1 MAVDTSVVDNNPK
14 VLEQEVEFD
23 EEEAYFEL
31 CQIISFAQQSGNYA
45 KFQNDLNEWK
55 KRYPVESFSEKYKSK
70 IRYLLSEEFLDSIL
84 KDYLA
89 FVQYSKLDPSKQLEK
104 FRKIFSKAE
113 QHKDAKRLDADL
125 KAFYKDYPLSYLQEK
140 FPHIVSRLTSK
151 SYREKILQKFDS
163 STAFEEYEKV
173 IYSPTGYESV
183 SDLETALN
191 PLKEKYPVDDF
202 NDEYRPKIEAL
213 LKEDALKKV
222 IESSALNS
230 LVIDDL
236 DDGTVI
242 ELQGRDLPNTSG
254 IFNQKT
260 AYFELLEIMK
270 NPNNMNGVFDWTYKY
285 MKYINQFDDYHKG
298 LIISTLAPYYKIPK
312 QNDYRIPIMN
322 SKSHDYLSFRE
333 YQSIDDI
340 KKDTILQYIAILS
353 TTGRLTN
360 DDIERLETIH
370 DNSMKAKAVDV
381 VCNEVDVFIEKN
393 DNTLDLTLSDPEYF
407 NVQNAN
413 ASSSSSSGTSGGGGT
428 TYSTVSLDIQK
439 TDTGVEIDVE
449 EKTEEDST
457 PPAEVHIS
465 NNEYTSNTSMGD
477 EEQQHDIQTSD
488 EGREKHVSFFIP
500 DDDKIDDTPV
510 VSSSEAE
517 QEIDILPTTSGSIY
531 IPEDEHSDLDDE
543 LQKPLAPPEQEIQQ
557 NFGTIEKKDK
567 DFGIEL

>member
-125 KAFYKDYPLSYLQEK
+125 KAFYKDYPLSYLEEK

-163 STAFEEYEKV
+163 SKAFEEYERI

-183 SDLETALN
+183 SDLETALK
-191 PLKEKYPVDDF
+191 PLQEKYPVSDF
-202 NDEYRPKIEAL
+202 NDEYRSKIEAL
-213 LKEDALKKV
+213 LKEDSLKKI
-222 IESSALNS
+222 IETASLDS

-236 DDGTVI
+236 DSGAVI
-242 ELQGRDLPNTSG
+242 ELKEQALSNSSG
-254 IFNQKT
+254 TFNQKT

-270 NPNNMNGVFDWTYKY
+270 NPNDMNGVFDWAYKY
-285 MKYINQFDDYHKG
+285 MKYINHFDDYHKG

-312 QNDYRIPIMN
+312 QHDYRIPIMN
-322 SKSHDYLSFRE
+322 SKSHDYLSFGE

-381 VCNEVDVFIEKN
+381 ICNEVDVFIEKN
-393 DNTLDLTLSDPEYF
+393 DNTLNLTLSDPEYF

-413 ASSSSSSGTSGGGGT
+413 TSSSSGTSGGGGT
-428 TYSTVSLDIQK
+428 SYSTVSLDIQR

-449 EKTEEDST
+449 EKTEEDSI
-457 PPAEVHIS
+457 PPAEVHIP
-465 NNEYTSNTSMGD
+465 NNEYTDNTSMGD
-477 EEQQHDIQTSD
+477 EEQQPDMQISD
-488 EGREKHVSFFIP
+488 ESKEKHVSFFIP
-500 DDDKIDDTPV
+500 DDDKINDTPV
-510 VSSSEAE
+510 VSSSEDE

-531 IPEDEHSDLDDE
+531 ISEDEHSDLDDE
-543 LQKPLAPPEQEIQQ
+543 LQNPLAPPEQEIQQ
-557 NFGTIEKKDK
+557 NFGAIEKKDK

>member
-125 KAFYKDYPLSYLQEK
+125 KAFYKDYPLSYLEEK

-163 STAFEEYEKV
+163 SKAFEEYERI

-183 SDLETALN
+183 SDLETALK
-191 PLKEKYPVDDF
+191 PLQEKYPVSDF
-202 NDEYRPKIEAL
+202 NDEYRSKIEAL
-213 LKEDALKKV
+213 LKEDSLKKI
-222 IESSALNS
+222 IETASLDS

-236 DDGTVI
+236 DSGAVI
-242 ELQGRDLPNTSG
+242 ELKEQALSNSSG
-254 IFNQKT
+254 TFNQKT

-270 NPNNMNGVFDWTYKY
+270 NPNDMNGVFDWAYKY
-285 MKYINQFDDYHKG
+285 MKYINHFDDYHKG

-312 QNDYRIPIMN
+312 QHDYRIPIMN
-322 SKSHDYLSFRE
+322 SKSHDYLSFGE

-381 VCNEVDVFIEKN
+381 ICNEVDVFIEKN
-393 DNTLDLTLSDPEYF
+393 DNTLNLTLSDPEYF

-413 ASSSSSSGTSGGGGT
+413 ASSSSGTSGGGGT
-428 TYSTVSLDIQK
+428 SYSTVSLDIQR
-439 TDTGVEIDVE
+439 TDTAVEIDVE
-449 EKTEEDST
+449 EKTEEELPT
-457 PPAEVHIS
+457 PSEIIIS
-465 NNEYTSNTSMGD
+465 KKEPTDNTSIG
-477 EEQQHDIQTSD
+477 EEEPQIYIQSSD
-488 EGREKHVSFFIP
+488 ENRKKHVSFFIP
-500 DDDKIDDTPV
+500 DDDKINDTPV
-510 VSSSEAE
+510 VSSSEDE
-517 QEIDILPTTSGSIY
+517 QEIDILPTTSSSGY
-531 IPEDEHSDLDDE
+531 IAENEHSDLDDE
-543 LQKPLAPPEQEIQQ
+543 LQNPLAPPEQEIQQ
-557 NFGTIEKKDK
+557 NFGAIEKKDK